1 MWPDRA
7 QNLLVLRSLQLSC
20 RREVRVSLY
29 RSYLHECH
37 VPDVKEKDR
46 RPYLSQNI
54 GSAVAGSAGSVPPP
68 LPKKCTSDFTTRISL
83 FNKYECIYGMMYA
96 NTTMLAFRLA
106 PITVNGVGPSPQ
118 MKIILYKSSNQ
129 MKVAYKEALFFV
141 RR

>member
-1 MWPDRA
+1 
-7 QNLLVLRSLQLSC
+7 
-20 RREVRVSLY
+20 
-29 RSYLHECH
+29 
-37 VPDVKEKDR
+37 
-46 RPYLSQNI
+46 
-54 GSAVAGSAGSVPPP
+54 
-68 LPKKCTSDFTTRISL
+68 
-83 FNKYECIYGMMYA
+83 MYA